1 MSLEMD
7 LENNDLMEIFKKLN
21 PTHISQKRSQN
32 MAYAIYIM
40 ILTVFAKKN
49 RVWKQERNN

>member
-21 PTHISQKRSQN
+21 PTHISQKRSQY

-49 RVWKQERNN
+49 RV